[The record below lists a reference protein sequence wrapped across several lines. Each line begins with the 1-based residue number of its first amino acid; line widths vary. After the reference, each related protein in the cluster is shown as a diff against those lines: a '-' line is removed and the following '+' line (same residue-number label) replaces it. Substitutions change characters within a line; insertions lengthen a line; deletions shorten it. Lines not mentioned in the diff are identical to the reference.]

1 MRKVKSSFGKA
12 LLTTIILTI
21 VMGALILYKE
31 KEAYHILIA
40 IFAMFFATSFIS
52 FAFFDEKDKITKNI
66 LRISVPSFFATYLIV
81 FLYLI
86 FAHGEHIPFFNIGSL
101 FNGISQAVLSLFLI
115 AIQVIQTK
123 SSDTKIYKNVRFS
136 YFELALIPF
145 LVSLFWCILMII
157 FTYELIENFSQI
169 FYTIERF
176 YKLFPVGF
184 FTAFLSIHFFNY
196 IYSTFSKSKRSII
209 FVLMY
214 LFLTLIVSFVTLIFS
229 NFEMFK
235 DNPIA
240 LILGTDMI
248 FGFVYYLTVLIST
261 HLYFVYLLNKQEKT
275 TLKRKTLQSQLNYQQ
290 LKNQLS
296 PHFLFNNINVLTSLI
311 EENPQKAIIFSEK
324 LSNIYRYFLE
334 QEKEDVVQLSEE
346 ISFAKDYLHLLKSRF
361 EKGLSFSIDL
371 SESSL
376 QKFVTSTSLQ
386 QILENS
392 IKHNEVSEEKELNIT
407 IRSDEEYVT
416 ISNNKN
422 PKLYSE
428 KSLQKGIE
436 NIRKRYTYFTD
447 KEVIITQDEQMFS
460 IQLPLLTV

>member
-1 MRKVKSSFGKA
+1 
-12 LLTTIILTI
+12 
-21 VMGALILYKE
+21 MGVLVLYKE
-31 KEAYHILIA
+31 KEAYHILIV
-40 IFAMFFATSFIS
+40 IFAMFFTTSLIS
-52 FAFFDEKDKITKNI
+52 FTFFNEKDKITKNI
-66 LRISVPSFFATYLIV
+66 LRISVPSFLATYLIA

-86 FAHGEHIPFFNIGSL
+86 FKSEKYVPFFNITSL

-145 LVSLFWCILMII
+145 LVSLFWCILTII
-157 FTYELIENFSQI
+157 FTYEMIETFSQV
-169 FYTIERF
+169 FYTIHRF

-214 LFLTLIVSFVTLIFS
+214 LFLTLIISFVTLIFS
-229 NFEMFK
+229 NFKMFK

-240 LILGTDMI
+240 LGLGTEMI

-275 TLKRKTLQSQLNYQQ
+275 AFKKQSLQSQINYQQ

-311 EENPQKAIIFSEK
+311 EENPQKAVVFSEK

-334 QEKEDVVQLSEE
+334 QEKQDVVKLSEE
-346 ISFAKDYLHLLKSRF
+346 IAFAKDYLHLLKSRF
-361 EKGLSFSIDL
+361 EEGLTFQIDL
-371 SESSL
+371 SEDSL
-376 QKFVTSTSLQ
+376 QKFIASTSLQ

-392 IKHNEVSEEKELNIT
+392 IKHNEVSEEKKLQIT
-407 IRSDEEYVT
+407 IRSDADYLL

-422 PKLYSE
+422 PKLSTE

-436 NIRKRYTYFTD
+436 NIKKRYAYFTD
-447 KEVIITQDEQMFS
+447 KKVIVLESDTEFTIK
-460 IQLPLLTV
+460 LPLLIV